1 MTTAAIRERLY
12 DIIRDADDKKVE
24 AIYTLLD
31 GDKEPVTY
39 EWSEDEAFVA
49 ELNDRVERYKK
60 GIDKAYTAD
69 EVEANFD
76 RWKKER
82 AEQKS

>member
-24 AIYTLLD
+24 AIYTLLE
-31 GDKEPVTY
+31 GDKKPALY

-49 ELNDRVERYKK
+49 ELDERYERYERGVDK
-60 GIDKAYTAD
+60 GQTWD
-69 EVEANFD
+69 ELQASIVEL
-76 RWKKER
+76 KTKR
-82 AEQKS
+82 AAK